1 MSKAT
6 TIIDHFGHRDRFLS
20 VLVAAE
26 LNATSAWEMEFTSD
40 LRERF
45 EKWDYRMQLSD
56 LQHQQLTRV
65 AGEF

>member
-1 MSKAT
+1 MAST
-6 TIIDHFGHRDRFLS
+6 TIVDHYGHRDRFLA

-26 LNATSAWEMEFTSD
+26 LNATSAWEMDFTSD

-56 LQHQQLTRV
+56 LQHQQLSRI

>member
-1 MSKAT
+1 MSSP
-6 TIIDHFGHRDRFLS
+6 TIVDQFGHRDRFLA

-26 LNATSAWEMEFTSD
+26 LNATTLWEIEFTND

-45 EKWDYRMQLSD
+45 ENWDFRMQLSD
-56 LQHQQLTRV
+56 LQHQQLCRI